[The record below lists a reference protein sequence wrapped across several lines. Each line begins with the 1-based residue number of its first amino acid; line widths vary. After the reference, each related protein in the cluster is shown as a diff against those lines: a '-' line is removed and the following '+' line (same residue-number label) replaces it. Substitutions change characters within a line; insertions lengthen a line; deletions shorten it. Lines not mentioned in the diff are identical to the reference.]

1 MAFAG
6 GEERNGNLLHRI
18 FFGSFF
24 SRPGG
29 AEGARWRPDG
39 ERKNETDDESR
50 LSRRAKC
57 EGKRDGKMEERSDA
71 KQRMAKGKMK
81 GGNDLYFF
89 RSQKL
94 KNNARFGLAFRSEEK
109 RSE

>member
-6 GEERNGNLLHRI
+6 GEERKGNLLHRL

-24 SRPGG
+24 PRPGG
-29 AEGARWRPDG
+29 AEGARWRHDG

-57 EGKRDGKMEERSDA
+57 EGKRDGNMEERSDA
-71 KQRMAKGKMK
+71 KQWKAKGKIK
-81 GGNDLYFF
+81 GVNDLYFI
-89 RSQKL
+89 RSLEL
-94 KNNARFGLAFRSEEK
+94 KNNARFGLAFRSEEE